1 MTQMYA
7 DIILPFP
14 LDTPFTYSI
23 PASLV
28 QSVVPGTRVEVS
40 FRNKVYTGVV
50 VAIHD
55 KAPATYKVKSILSVP
70 DEYPLVD
77 SSQLNL
83 WKWMA
88 DYYLCTMGEVFNA
101 AVPAFFKLGSET
113 IITEK
118 PDSTVNDQDLDDKE
132 FLIKEALSLQH
143 ELSVQDIRQILGQN
157 TVQPILKRLLTKG
170 VIAIREEI
178 KGGYKPRV
186 VKQLKLGSLYREE
199 EALQAVFETLNKA
212 VKQQHALMVYYQLA
226 PDFQPVNK
234 AMLLRKAAVSPAV
247 IKAML
252 DKGIFEEVELEVSRI
267 LKSDTRKAEKSMLTS
282 PQLEALDSTLKQLQ
296 QKEVVL
302 LHGVT
307 GSGKTEIYLEL
318 MESIVREGKQVL
330 YLLPEIALTAQ
341 IIHRLKERFGAIAGV
356 YHSKFNHSERIE
368 IWQAVKEKKYQVI
381 LGARSALL
389 LPFADLG
396 LVIVDEEHD
405 YSFKQQDPAPR
416 YHARDTAIYLARSAG
431 AKTILGTATP
441 SVESYFNARSG
452 KYGYVEL
459 TERYAGMQ
467 MPDTQLVD
475 MKQRNGKKKELH
487 FTNDLLENIQRA
499 KEQHQQVILFQNRR
513 GYSPYIV
520 CSQCGWS
527 PQCVNCDV
535 HMVYH
540 KAKDELRCHYCG
552 FRQDTY
558 HECPACSSTQL
569 LIQGFGTEKVEDE
582 LQLQFPDLKIA
593 RLDMDAV
600 KTKTGHERIIQDFE
614 EGLVD
619 VLVGTQMVTKGL
631 DFDNVSLVGILSADQ
646 LLNFPDFRASER
658 GYQLMMQVSGRAGRK
673 HRQGKVLIQATNTR
687 HPVLQY
693 IIQHDRHAFYAE
705 ELEQRK
711 KFLYPPFVRLIQIT
725 LKHKFQDR
733 SLNAGYAF
741 VQALGRIAGCEILGP
756 VTPGIA
762 RIRGKY
768 RSEILIKATTGALK
782 TIKQK
787 IRSSRKSTLSIKQF
801 QSVEIVVDVD
811 PV

>member
-1 MTQMYA
+1 MYA

-14 LDTPFTYSI
+14 LDTTFTYSI
-23 PASLV
+23 PAKFE
-28 QSVVPGTRVEVS
+28 QSVGVGMRVEVS
-40 FRNKVYTGVV
+40 FRNKVYSGIVFTV
-50 VAIHD
+50 HD
-55 KAPATYKVKSILSVP
+55 KVPAAYRVKSILAVP
-70 DEYPLVD
+70 DAYPIVNTQ
-77 SSQLNL
+77 QLNL
-83 WKWMA
+83 WRWMA
-88 DYYLCTMGEVFNA
+88 DYYLCTIGEVFNA

-113 IITEK
+113 IITGQPESSIA
-118 PDSTVNDQDLDDKE
+118 DEELDDKE
-132 FLIKEALSLQH
+132 FLIKEALSIQH
-143 ELSVQDIRQILGQN
+143 ELSVQDIRQILGQK
-157 TVQPILKRLLTKG
+157 TVQPILSSLLSKG

-186 VKQLKLGSLYREE
+186 VKQLQLAAGYREE
-199 EALQAVFETLNKA
+199 SALQTLFESLQKA
-212 VKQQHALMVYYQLA
+212 IKQQHALMVYYQLA
-226 PDFQPVNK
+226 PDFTPVNK
-234 AMLLRKAAVSPAV
+234 AMLMRKSGVSPAV
-247 IKAML
+247 LKAML
-252 DKGIFEEVELEVSRI
+252 DKGVFEEVELETSRI
-267 LKSDTRKAEKSMLTS
+267 LNGNNHIKEKNNLTAS
-282 PQLEALDSTLKQLQ
+282 QQEALNTASALLE

-318 MESIVREGKQVL
+318 MEAAVRDGKQVL

-341 IIHRLKERFGAIAGV
+341 IIHRLKDRFGAVAGV

-389 LPFADLG
+389 LPFNELG

-416 YHARDTAIYLARSAG
+416 YHARDTAIYLARASG

-441 SVESYFNARSG
+441 SVESYYNAQSG

-467 MPDTQLVD
+467 MPETQVID

-487 FTNDLLENIQRA
+487 FTEALLAGIQQA
-499 KEQHQQVILFQNRR
+499 KERHQQVILFQNRR

-535 HMVYH
+535 HLVYH

-552 FRQDTY
+552 FKQETY

-582 LQLQFPDLKIA
+582 LQLQFPDLKIG
-593 RLDMDAV
+593 RLDMDSV

-658 GYQLMMQVSGRAGRK
+658 GFQLMMQVSGRAGRK
-673 HRQGKVLIQATNTR
+673 HQQGKVMIQASNTR
-687 HPVLQY
+687 HPVLQHV
-693 IIQHDRHAFYAE
+693 IRHDRHAFYAE
-705 ELEQRK
+705 ELEQRRQ
-711 KFLYPPFVRLIQIT
+711 FNYPPFVRLVQVT
-725 LKHKFQDR
+725 LRHKFQDK

-741 VQALGRIAGCEILGP
+741 VQALGRVSGCEILGP

-762 RIRGKY
+762 RVRGKY
-768 RSEILIKATTGALK
+768 RVEVLIKAVPAALK
-782 TIKQK
+782 AIKQK
-787 IRSSRKSTLSIKQF
+787 IRSAQSAVHSVKQF
-801 QSVEIVVDVD
+801 QSVDIVIDVD